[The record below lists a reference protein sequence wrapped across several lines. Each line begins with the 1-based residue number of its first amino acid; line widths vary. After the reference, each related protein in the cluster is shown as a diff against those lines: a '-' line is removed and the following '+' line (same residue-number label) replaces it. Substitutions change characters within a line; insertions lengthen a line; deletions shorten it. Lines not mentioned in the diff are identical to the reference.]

1 MIKAPVNKIIPSSVV
16 DGPGNRTAVFFQSCN
31 FNCRYCHNP
40 ETINMC
46 ISCGACVKTCP
57 VGALSIKD
65 GKVAWDEKKCCGC
78 DTCIKTC
85 QHNASPKITYMS
97 GAEIWEKIKD
107 NLPFIRGLTVSGGEC
122 TLQAPVVRELFTIAK
137 QHGLGT
143 LLDSNGSYDFEK
155 DSENLLPVSDGVMLD
170 VKADN
175 EERHMWL
182 TNHSIDIVLHNLEYL
197 ASVDKL
203 EEIRTVCIPGSLENE
218 KTIQVVADILKPY
231 LEKKAIRYKLI
242 KYRHIGVRE
251 QYRNFREPDEA
262 YMNSLKK
269 LAEEKGFRN
278 IVII

>member
-46 ISCGACVKTCP
+46 INCGACVKTCP

-65 GKVAWDEKKCCGC
+65 GKVVWDEKKCCGC

-97 GAEIWEKIKD
+97 GAEIWEQIEG

-155 DSENLLPVSDGVMLD
+155 DPENLLAVSDGVMLD

-182 TNHSIDIVLHNLEYL
+182 TDHSIDIVLHNLEYL

-203 EEIRTVCIPGSLENE
+203 EEIRTVCIPGGLENE
-218 KTIQVVADILKPY
+218 KTIEVVADILKPY

-242 KYRHIGVRE
+242 KYRHFGVRE
-251 QYRNFREPDEA
+251 EHRNFREPDEA